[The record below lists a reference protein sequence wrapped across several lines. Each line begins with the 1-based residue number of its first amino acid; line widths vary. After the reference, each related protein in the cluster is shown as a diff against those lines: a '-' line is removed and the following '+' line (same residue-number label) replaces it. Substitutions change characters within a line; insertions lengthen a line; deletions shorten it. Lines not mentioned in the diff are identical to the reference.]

1 MVKALA
7 QPMAKLKQ
15 QFSNPNILK
24 KILQHKHPKIKTR
37 RQASKINHKKVSPR
51 N

>member
-1 MVKALA
+1 MVTALA

-24 KILQHKHPKIKTR
+24 KIPQQKPPKIKTKR
-37 RQASKINHKKVSPR
+37 
-51 N
+51 